1 MASDSM
7 REDPGVSQ
15 LQLVSPSFP
24 KTVGCQ
30 TEEEEEEVVVVEKQG
45 EVVAGRFTSCWRSL
59 VCATLLL
66 ILVVFTFLGALEIEG
81 VTYYPITWYPLR
93 YLTEIFH
100 TLRRNWRTGRVRLT
114 LKLK

>member
-7 REDPGVSQ
+7 REDPSESKH
-15 LQLVSPSFP
+15 QLVSPSFP

-30 TEEEEEEVVVVEKQG
+30 TEEEEVVVVEKQG
-45 EVVAGRFTSCWRSL
+45 EVVAGRFTSYWRSL

-93 YLTEIFH
+93 YLTEIFR
-100 TLRRNWRTGRVRLT
+100 TLRRNWRMGRVGLT